1 MINTEDFHSSVL
13 KIEKKSYIAIKKIG
27 YFKINSANPITVYLV
42 VSEIDGY
49 IKYWK

>member
-13 KIEKKSYIAIKKIG
+13 KIDKKSYIAIKKFG
-27 YFKINSANPITVYLV
+27 YFKINSVNLITVYLV

-49 IKYWK
+49 IKNWK